1 MPELPRNFQ
10 CIKMFHELCHF
21 ILIGTGKAVWP
32 LAKKLTACLF
42 FLSDAR
48 SMPSHVGDV
57 RGHWVDTRLLGE
69 NRVVFDTGPSP
80 DKARLKIANVSETDD
95 GLYRCRVDFS
105 ASQTRTS
112 RLNLTVVGKL
122 NAANPKILSFSYS
135 CDSNCRTVANCGNVL
150 KVL

>member
-1 MPELPRNFQ
+1 MHKDAPQ
-10 CIKMFHELCHF
+10 
-21 ILIGTGKAVWP
+21 ILSANSYLDK
-32 LAKKLTACLF
+32 LNCKKLTDCLF
-42 FLSDAR
+42 DLSDAR

-122 NAANPKILSFSYS
+122 DAANPKILSFSYVFKS
-135 CDSNCRTVANCGNVL
+135 GFFGNL
-150 KVL
+150 FHIAGF

>member
-1 MPELPRNFQ
+1 MAS
-10 CIKMFHELCHF
+10 CI
-21 ILIGTGKAVWP
+21 
-32 LAKKLTACLF
+32 KLTACLF
-42 FLSDAR
+42 VLSDAR
-48 SMPSHVGDV
+48 RMPSHVGDV

-122 NAANPKILSFSYS
+122 HAANPKILSFSYVFKS
-135 CDSNCRTVANCGNVL
+135 GFFGHLFHIAGKTSKTWFYKSLPQYR
-150 KVL
+150 